1 MTYFAMAV
9 SYARKMI
16 MKLTTGVSAIRQV
29 FFKRHNL
36 NVMVTNNFN
45 VSLGQKSDS
54 KIKNLNGP

>member
-29 FFKRHNL
+29 FFKWYTFNIR
-36 NVMVTNNFN
+36 VTNSQNF
-45 VSLGQKSDS
+45 GS
-54 KIKNLNGP
+54 KILDLNDP